1 MTTNA
6 VRRRP
11 WSVWVVV
18 ALMIILALGALPV
31 GWSMVTDPS
40 GAGMGMS
47 TDWLKPPFES
57 YFLPG
62 IFLLLG
68 MGAANLFAAALLLLR
83 PQWGWAER
91 LNPFNSQEWPWTLAM
106 AMGVFVM
113 VWIAVQVVSVT
124 LYSFLQP
131 AVFIAGLLIFTLMWL
146 PTTRRAYA
154 V

>member
-1 MTTNA
+1 MA
-6 VRRRP
+6 VNPQDPRNIRRNLAAEIAKDAGEL
-11 WSVWVVV
+11 VELGT
-18 ALMIILALGALPV
+18 ALRFQHG
-31 GWSMVTDPS
+31 
-40 GAGMGMS
+40 
-47 TDWLKPPFES
+47 
-57 YFLPG
+57 LPG

-131 AVFIAGLLIFTLMWL
+131 AVFLAG
-146 PTTRRAYA
+146 
-154 V
+154 